1 VIETKLMIKKYATT
15 PAKWFGL
22 EFSEVT
28 LETVPILFNEIPA
41 LPITE
46 RQ

>member
-1 VIETKLMIKKYATT
+1 MIKKYATT

-46 RQ
+46 RQR